1 MSERGAELL
10 FDEVQAASAGGLTV
24 AVGPS
29 SPLDSVYVFDTADVR
44 HQGAIASHV
53 AIALIRGGAVVLL
66 VSSRQSGPGTP
77 VAADEAVYLPRPVR
91 VPPGWALLFI
101 AQSLALG
108 ELVQGRMI
116 YRRESA

>member
-1 MSERGAELL
+1 MTERGAEVL

-24 AVGPS
+24 VVGPS
-29 SPLDSVYVFDTADVR
+29 TPLDSVYIFDTADVR
-44 HQGAIASHV
+44 HQGAGTSHV
-53 AIALIRGGAVVLL
+53 AIAMLRGGAVVLL

-91 VPPGWALLFI
+91 VPPGWSLLFI
-101 AQSLALG
+101 AQGLGLG
-108 ELVQGRMI
+108 ELVQGRMV